1 VSEDQQQRL
10 EQRVL
15 ILAPTPRDC
24 SYAQSVLRHAGIAG
38 DICVSLTDVI
48 AQLVKGA
55 GAVLIAE
62 EALSDGFDQL
72 ASCIERQPRWS
83 DLPLLLI
90 TQHGADSVASAH
102 ALELLGNVTLVERP
116 IGVAALI
123 STVRSALRART
134 RQYETRAHLA
144 ELVEA
149 DRRKDEFLATLA
161 HELRNPLAPISNA
174 IYLLKQADGSSA
186 VRQLCETMERQ
197 VGQMVRLVDDLL
209 ELSRITRGKIELRL
223 APGSLH
229 GAIEAAIET
238 SRPLIEASGHVL
250 HLHLSSEPITLN
262 ADAVR
267 LAQVFSNLL
276 NNAAKY
282 TEPGGSITIKAWT
295 ESGDAVVEV
304 SDTGIGISS
313 SVLPRVF
320 DMFSQGD
327 SRHRHAQGGL
337 GIGLTLVRTLV
348 EMHGGTVRAASG
360 GIGKGSTFVVRLPL
374 AQASPAQLPAPQ
386 ADEWHHPG
394 RLQILVV
401 DDNRDAANTL
411 GMLLTMLGSH
421 VEVVYSGA
429 AALRACEKNP
439 PDLVFLDLG
448 MPQMD
453 GYEVARLLRRMPHG
467 QTIRIVALSGWGQE
481 RDRSETA
488 AAGFDHHLIKP
499 ADIAA
504 LQSVLATAVN
514 AHASAN

>member
-1 VSEDQQQRL
+1 MSEDQQQRL

-15 ILAPTPRDC
+15 ILAPTARDC
-24 SYAQSVLRHAGIAG
+24 SYAEAVLRDAGIAG
-38 DICVSLTDVI
+38 NICVSLTDVI
-48 AQLVKGA
+48 AQLGEGA

-72 ASCIERQPRWS
+72 VSCIERQPRWS
-83 DLPLLLI
+83 DLPILLI
-90 TQHGADSVASAH
+90 TQHGADSVASRH

-134 RQYETRAHLA
+134 RQYETRAHLIG
-144 ELVEA
+144 LVDA
-149 DRRKDEFLATLA
+149 DQRKDEFLATLA

-174 IYLLKQADGSSA
+174 IYLVKQMAGSGA
-186 VRQLCETMERQ
+186 VVQLCETMERQ
-197 VGQMVRLVDDLL
+197 VAQMVRLVDDLL

-223 APGSLH
+223 APGSLRDV
-229 GAIEAAIET
+229 IEAAIET
-238 SRPLIEASGHVL
+238 SRPLIEASKHAL
-250 HLHLSSEPITLN
+250 HLHLPSEPITFN
-262 ADAVR
+262 FDSVR
-267 LAQVFSNLL
+267 LAQVFANLL

-282 TEPGGSITIKAWT
+282 TDPGGSITIKAGL
-295 ESGDAVVEV
+295 EPGNVVVEV

-313 SVLPRVF
+313 CVLPRVF

-327 SRHRHAQGGL
+327 SRHERAQGGL

-348 EMHGGTVRAASG
+348 EMHGGTVQAASD
-360 GIGKGSTFVVRLPL
+360 GIGKGSQFVVRLPL
-374 AQASPAQLPAPQ
+374 EQASAGELPAPHT
-386 ADEWHHPG
+386 EGHHG
-394 RLQILVV
+394 ARLQILVV

-411 GMLLTMLGSH
+411 GMLLTMLGSD
-421 VEVVYSGA
+421 VEVVYNGA
-429 AALRACEKNP
+429 AALQACEKKR

-453 GYEVARLLRRMPHG
+453 GYEVARLMRRMPEA
-467 QTIRIVALSGWGQE
+467 QAIRIVALSGWGQE

-488 AAGFDHHLIKP
+488 AAGFDQHLIKP
-499 ADIAA
+499 ADIGA

-514 AHASAN
+514 AHAGAH